1 MGLPCINCREEVEEG
16 KFFEKLFLCPDC
28 CGAAHALHH
37 RFVVQLQLLL
47 EGHLTE
53 LLKQS
58 LVAGKFTYRSASE
71 VGAIAKEDVLKAL
84 LELSIQERRDTTP
97 CPPPPLPPQTPTSP
111 QSSTK

>member
-1 MGLPCINCREEVEEG
+1 VGLPCLSCREEVEEG
-16 KFFEKLFLCPDC
+16 KFFEKLFLCPEC
-28 CGAAHALHH
+28 QAAAHALHH

-47 EGHLTE
+47 EGHLTD

-71 VGAIAKEDVLKAL
+71 VGAIAKEDVLRVL
-84 LELSIQERRDTTP
+84 LELSTKERRDTTP
-97 CPPPPLPPQTPTSP
+97 CPPPPPTLPSP